1 MEASML
7 AWLERMGSSVLFWAV
22 AALLLIDAVAI
33 TAVVI
38 TRDRA
43 LVNRWTGWVL
53 AANLML
59 IGVGAGGQAV
69 AFVGKMT
76 VTTVAA
82 LLPTQAAPGDDR

>member
-7 AWLERMGSSVLFWAV
+7 AWLERMGSSVLFWSV

-38 TRDRA
+38 TRDRT
-43 LVNRWTGWVL
+43 LVNRWTGLVL

-59 IGVGAGGQAV
+59 LGVGASGQAV
-69 AFVGKMT
+69 AFVGKMA
-76 VTTVAA
+76 VTTVAS
-82 LLPTQAAPGDDR
+82 LLPQQAALSNDR

>member
-7 AWLERMGSSVLFWAV
+7 AWLERMGSSVFFWSV

-38 TRDRA
+38 TRDRT
-43 LVNRWTGWVL
+43 LVNRWTGRVL

-59 IGVGAGGQAV
+59 LGVGAGGQAV
-69 AFVGKMT
+69 AFVGKMA
-76 VTTVAA
+76 VTTVAS
-82 LLPTQAAPGDDR
+82 LLPQQAALSNDR